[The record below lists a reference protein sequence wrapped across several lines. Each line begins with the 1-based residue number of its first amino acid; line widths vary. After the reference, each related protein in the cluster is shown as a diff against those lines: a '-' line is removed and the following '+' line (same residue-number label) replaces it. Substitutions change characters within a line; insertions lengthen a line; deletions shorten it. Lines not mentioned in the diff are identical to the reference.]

1 MFRGKTA
8 LITGSIAG
16 LGYAIAEALAQQN
29 TNIIL
34 HGLEPLAQVQS
45 ASDQLRTTY
54 GVKIMYSQANLTKVS
69 EIERLITQAHETFGG
84 VDILVNNAVIRNF
97 AAIDTLD
104 TAGWDESLAV
114 NLSSAFHTSRLTV
127 PTMKK
132 NKWGRIIN
140 ISSVYGTTATSNRV
154 AYITTKTAL
163 IGLTRST
170 AMDVATDGITC
181 NALCP
186 GTVPTPPIIARIAGN
201 AERTGITIE
210 QAEHDYISSRHPT
223 GRFVAMSSVASFAVF
238 LCSDAGKDITGA
250 VLPVDGGWTIE

>member
-1 MFRGKTA
+1 
-8 LITGSIAG
+8 
-16 LGYAIAEALAQQN
+16 
-29 TNIIL
+29 
-34 HGLEPLAQVQS
+34 
-45 ASDQLRTTY
+45 
-54 GVKIMYSQANLTKVS
+54 
-69 EIERLITQAHETFGG
+69 
-84 VDILVNNAVIRNF
+84 
-97 AAIDTLD
+97 
-104 TAGWDESLAV
+104 
-114 NLSSAFHTSRLTV
+114 
-127 PTMKK
+127 MKK

-140 ISSVYGTTATSNRV
+140 ISSVYGTTATPNRV

-186 GTVPTPPIIARIAGN
+186 GTIPTPPIVARIEGN
-201 AERTGITIE
+201 AERAGITIE

>member
-1 MFRGKTA
+1 MLRGKTA

-29 TNIIL
+29 ANIIL

-45 ASDQLRTTY
+45 ASDRLRTTY
-54 GVKIMYSQANLTKVS
+54 GVQVMHNQANLTKVS
-69 EIERLITQAHETFGG
+69 EIEHLITQAHETFGG

-104 TAGWDESLAV
+104 TAGWDESIAV

-140 ISSVYGTTATSNRV
+140 ISSVYGTTATPNRV

-186 GTVPTPPIIARIAGN
+186 GTVPTPPIVARIAGN
-201 AERTGITIE
+201 AERAGITIE